1 MGGASGAAV
10 WGWVG
15 GGGARRAWVAPPVGS
30 KAMNVFSSPAS
41 VHGMPASVS
50 VLVRNGGATG
60 VHVAPLLPGLQS
72 AQIRTR
78 AVDEGVRVNVTAG
91 FTMNVV
97 VDSVT
102 GEPV

>member
-15 GGGARRAWVAPPVGS
+15 GGGARRASVYPPVRS
-30 KAMNVFSSPAS
+30 WAMNVFSSPTS

-72 AQIRTR
+72 AQIRTC
-78 AVDEGVRVNVTAG
+78 AVDEGVRVSVTAG
-91 FTMNVV
+91 FRMKSGAETE
-97 VDSVT
+97 T
-102 GEPV
+102 GE